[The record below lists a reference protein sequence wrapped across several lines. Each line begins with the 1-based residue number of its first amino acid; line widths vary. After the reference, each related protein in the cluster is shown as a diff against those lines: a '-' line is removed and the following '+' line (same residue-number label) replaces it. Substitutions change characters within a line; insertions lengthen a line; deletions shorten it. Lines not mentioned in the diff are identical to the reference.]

1 MYVCI
6 HIYIYMYIYIY
17 ICICIY
23 ASRGTHFCP
32 TSVCVYLYIY
42 IYMWGLVI
50 HPMMIILAMAMN
62 GMTSPQYWKLTQDL
76 SVAHVRHSPT
86 VLFLLAPI

>member
-6 HIYIYMYIYIY
+6 HIYIYIHMYIYIY
-17 ICICIY
+17 VFVY
-23 ASRGTHFCP
+23 MLQEEHTFVLP
-32 TSVCVYLYIY
+32 VYVCIY

-76 SVAHVRHSPT
+76 SVAHVRHPPT